1 MANTKTTKVNKT
13 STTKVNKTK
22 TTKVTKNVEQPAK
35 PAKTWKVFNG
45 VGYGLAIAAI
55 CLFWLPL
62 LDLGLIIP
70 AMVFSRLGKKD
81 VEHPAKQKKAWGMS
95 VAALILNIL
104 VFLVLVI
111 VLPVLAAHKI
121 I

>member
-1 MANTKTTKVNKT
+1 MAKTK
-13 STTKVNKTK
+13 TTKVNKTK
-22 TTKVTKNVEQPAK
+22 TTRVTKNVEQPAK
-35 PAKTWKVFNG
+35 PAKTWRVFNS
-45 VGYGLAIAAI
+45 VGYNLAIAAM

-62 LDLGLIIP
+62 LDLGLAIP
-70 AMVFSRLGKKD
+70 ALVFSILGKKD
-81 VEHPAKQKKAWGMS
+81 IEHQAKQRKAYGMS
-95 VAALILNIL
+95 VAALVLNIV